1 MLSSGGLGQIFDITK
16 MKKKKAAE
24 CNILLY
30 QKSYV
35 PFMREDTKFIN
46 PH

>member
-16 MKKKKAAE
+16 MKKKTAE

-35 PFMREDTKFIN
+35 PLMREDTKFIN

>member
-1 MLSSGGLGQIFDITK
+1 MLSSGGLGEFPISQKIKIKIAD
-16 MKKKKAAE
+16 

-35 PFMREDTKFIN
+35 PLMRENTKFIN